1 MYWSSTKAPHNIFD
15 RPIPDDVAEFLHR
28 HRGIAAAILA
38 GDLKVQAARVQ
49 AWRRRLNLLRPTL
62 K

>member
-28 HRGIAAAILA
+28 HRGIAAEILA
-38 GDLKVQAARVQ
+38 GDLKVAPCRVE
-49 AWRRRLNLLRPTL
+49 AWQRKLKLRPEG
-62 K
+62 KR